1 MRHDAKLLYW
11 FIPSTRRGFDMD
23 CNRRLQLLLERLTS
37 KRVDVVALLPGAN
50 FTYYTGLNKPLSE
63 RPFVLFVQA
72 NAARCPVILLP
83 RLEAD
88 GFTESL
94 PYEVELVVYTD
105 EQGYERAFREAAC
118 ALNLDNKSIGME
130 PRGMRLLEL
139 REIEKNS
146 YGCRIVEVDDV
157 LSQARMLK
165 DADEIAAIRQA
176 IKISEAALASTC
188 SQVKPGM
195 TELDV
200 QTLLNIE
207 MLNLGAHGHGFD
219 PLILSGPRAALPH
232 TTANERV
239 IEKGDCLLFDFG
251 ASLGSYSADITRTF
265 SIGTSTPIWKDI
277 YEIVK
282 QANAAARSIAA
293 PGVTAEDVDAAARR
307 VIDAAGYGNYFTHR
321 TGHGLGLQVHEP
333 PYIVAGNNT
342 ALRPGM
348 VFTIEPGI
356 YLQGRFGV
364 RIEDDIL
371 ITDDGA
377 ETLSTSPRSLI
388 AL

>member
-1 MRHDAKLLYW
+1 
-11 FIPSTRRGFDMD
+11 MD
-23 CNRRLQLLLERLTS
+23 YSRRLQLLLDRLTA
-37 KRVDVVALLPGAN
+37 KTVDVVALLPGAN
-50 FTYYTGLNKPLSE
+50 FTYYTGLHKPLSE
-63 RPFVLFVQA
+63 RPFVLFLQA
-72 NAARCPVILLP
+72 SGTPRFVVLLP

-88 GFTESL
+88 GFMESL
-94 PYEVELVVYTD
+94 PYEVELVVYSD
-105 EQGYERAFREAAC
+105 EQGYERAFREAAS
-118 ALNLDNKSIGME
+118 ALKLENKSIGME
-130 PRGMRLLEL
+130 ARGMRLLEL
-139 REIEKNS
+139 RQIQKNAS
-146 YGCRIVEVDDV
+146 ACQIVEVDDV
-157 LSQARMLK
+157 LSQGRMVK

-176 IKISEAALASTC
+176 IKVSEAALASTC

-200 QTLLNIE
+200 QTLLSIE

-265 SIGTSTPIWKDI
+265 SIGTPTPVWKDI
-277 YEIVK
+277 YEVVS

-293 PGVTAEDVDAAARR
+293 PGVAAEDVDAAARH
-307 VIDAAGYGNYFTHR
+307 VIDAAGHGKYFTHR

-333 PYIVAGNNT
+333 PYIVAGNST
-342 ALRPGM
+342 TLRPGM

-356 YLQGRFGV
+356 YLQGQFGV
-364 RIEDDIL
+364 RIEDDML